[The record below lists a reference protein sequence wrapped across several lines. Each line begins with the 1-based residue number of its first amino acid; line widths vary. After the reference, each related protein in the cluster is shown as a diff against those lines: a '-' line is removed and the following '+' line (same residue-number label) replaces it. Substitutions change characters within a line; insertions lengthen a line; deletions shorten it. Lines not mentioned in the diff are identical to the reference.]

1 MHCLETFA
9 GDGTRILEECPFF
22 PYISIIWMK
31 KSLKWCKNYISRFKL
46 RKWSSLRSKILIL
59 TKFKL
64 YVKYRLQ
71 MQFLTL
77 FSLRF
82 IIFEDFQPQIVQ
94 DSQFR
99 FPMVLMNLILQLSS
113 LRVIHISFG
122 SLSSLDSTHAFKNAR
137 FQA

>member
-1 MHCLETFA
+1 MKFEIWVFPAL
-9 GDGTRILEECPFF
+9 GPKLSLF
-22 PYISIIWMK
+22 PYIASIWMK
-31 KSLKWCKNYISRFKL
+31 KFFKCCKNYTSWSKL

-59 TKFKL
+59 VKFKL

-77 FSLRF
+77 FSLKY

-99 FPMVLMNLILQLSS
+99 FSMVLMNLILQLSS
-113 LRVIHISFG
+113 LRVIHVSFET
-122 SLSSLDSTHAFKNAR
+122 LSSLDSTHGFKNAL
-137 FQA
+137 FWV